1 MTCRLRR
8 HCHLGAP
15 LHLLL
20 KISVLLNLLVAMV
33 NGAVTLVLLLIAPL
47 GLATV
52 ITCTVLVTL
61 VSFALGVVADVLLWR
76 LLPADQAIG
85 HGRAATTDQR
95 LAGDRG
101 RPAIGSGAARLTQR
115 RGR

>member
-1 MTCRLRR
+1 MQTEAALPP
-8 HCHLGAP
+8 GGP
-15 LHLLL
+15 LHFLL

-52 ITCTVLVTL
+52 VTCTVLVAL

-76 LLPADQAIG
+76 LLPADQAG
-85 HGRAATTDQR
+85 GRGCAATSGQR
-95 LAGDRG
+95 MAGDRG
-101 RPAIGSGAARLTQR
+101 RPAIGSGAVRLPQR